1 MDGVVLVIVGAWLVA
16 SVAASALF
24 SVLGRG
30 AVQEDLAR
38 GYVVHPR

>member
-1 MDGVVLVIVGAWLVA
+1 VELVVLVIVGTWLVA

-30 AVQEDLAR
+30 AVQEDRAR
-38 GYVVHPR
+38 GYVIHGG

>member
-1 MDGVVLVIVGAWLVA
+1 VGAVVLLIVGTWQVA

-30 AVQEDLAR
+30 AVREDRAR
-38 GYVVHPR
+38 GYVVPGS